1 MRNRWIQFL
10 LCLLLSASV
19 WLIHNMSRTY
29 VNLVSVPVVA
39 ESNIEGRAGVSST
52 DATVTAQVRTT
63 GYRQASLRRKHKRP
77 VTIRFDAED
86 FRHEDGN
93 LYSVQ
98 TANLYKYTSQLFG
111 DGVSVESFVSGAPK
125 FVFQQ
130 ESFRKVPVR
139 KVLDL
144 SFEPQYMARRQME
157 VSPDS
162 VLVYGEPSRIESIEY
177 VPTRP
182 IDLWELNRS
191 VHGTVKLET
200 PSGVRLSESEVSYSL
215 DVTRY
220 VEVSADVEIETR
232 NVPHGTE
239 LMVLPSTARVVFR
252 CSFPIGTN
260 PASRTKFYVDFNDF
274 SGSITGRCVAH
285 DENLPSGVIDYSIT
299 PDVFDCIMV
308 RSER

>member
-1 MRNRWIQFL
+1 
-10 LCLLLSASV
+10 
-19 WLIHNMSRTY
+19 MSRTY

-52 DATVTAQVRTT
+52 DATVTAQVRAT
-63 GYRQASLRRKHKRP
+63 GYRQASLGRRRKRP
-77 VTIRFDAED
+77 VYIRFDAED

-125 FVFQQ
+125 FIFQQ

-144 SFEPQYMARRQME
+144 SFEPQYMARGQMT

-191 VHGTVKLET
+191 VHGTVNLET
-200 PSGVRLSESEVSYSL
+200 PAGVRLSESEVSYSL
-215 DVTRY
+215 EVTRY
-220 VEVSADVEIETR
+220 VEVSAEMEIETR

-239 LMVLPSTARVVFR
+239 LMVLPSKAKVVFR

-260 PASRTKFYVDFNDF
+260 PALRTKFYVDYNDF
-274 SGSITGRCVAH
+274 AGSITGRCVAH
-285 DENLPSGVIDYSIT
+285 DENLPAGVIGYTIS
-299 PDVFDCIMV
+299 PDVFDCIVV